1 MIKERVRMND
11 HSEKLK
17 NLSILVAD
25 DETFILDTMAHFLKR
40 RAKKVDT
47 AADGKIALALIKEN
61 QYDIVVTDIEMPNL
75 NGYDLYNEA
84 IKLYPEIKFIFLS
97 GHDSHEIEE
106 AFLTQSLYK
115 PIDKDQLIEKIA
127 SLF

>member
-1 MIKERVRMND
+1 MND